1 MTREESQ
8 VFTKPPYGYRK
19 EAGSLCPTVILSPFP
34 PCPDHKLQPAMLFYV
49 HIPFCRRRCLYCA
62 FHSVALGTGPVPDGF
77 VDTLVREISFWGEQ
91 KDVLAGLAEALDEE
105 PVTSIFFG
113 GGTPSLLSPSDIA
126 LLLQTIERNFP
137 VAGDAEISMEANPDS
152 LSSKEMARDL
162 ALCGI
167 NRISLGVQSMD
178 DRELAL
184 LGRLHNADQACRACE
199 AVHAA
204 GIRSL
209 NLDLMWGLPGQTEKS
224 WLSTLRK
231 ALSLAPDHLSAY
243 SLTLEEGTPLCRQ
256 AEQKRI
262 SLPGESL
269 QERIYLGGRAFL
281 EKAGLLQ
288 YEISNYARPGHE
300 CRHNLGYWHQ
310 KPYLGCGPSAVSTI
324 GNRRFTSPEDH
335 AVWEKAVCEGRLP
348 YSPETLS
355 QAERLQELLMLRL
368 RTAYGLPFSCYEKIC
383 GRSFQKDFAG
393 LIRGLEAAGYMHSD
407 AGHAALTGKG
417 MLVSNDIMA
426 RFFAILDELDIDEP
440 GIDELGIDDLNI
452 PAGSGRPDK
461 PGVNSAK

>member
-1 MTREESQ
+1 MDTER
-8 VFTKPPYGYRK
+8 R
-19 EAGSLCPTVILSPFP
+19 LCAHARLFFCPFQ

-62 FHSVALGTGPVPDGF
+62 FHSVALGSVPVPDGF
-77 VDTLVREISFWGEQ
+77 VDTLVREISFWGDQ
-91 KDVLAGLAEALDEE
+91 KDRLAGLDEALNEE

-113 GGTPSLLSPSDIA
+113 GGTPSLLAPSDIA
-126 LLLQTIERNFP
+126 LLLHTIERNFP
-137 VAGDAEISMEANPDS
+137 VAENAEISMEANPDS
-152 LSSKEMARDL
+152 LSSKEMVRDL
-162 ALCGI
+162 ARCGI
-167 NRISLGVQSMD
+167 TRISLGVQSMD
-178 DRELAL
+178 DRELAM
-184 LGRLHNADQACRACE
+184 LGRLHNAEQACRACE

-204 GIRSL
+204 DIRSL

-243 SLTLEEGTPLCRQ
+243 SLTLEEGTPLCSL
-256 AEQKRI
+256 AEQKQL
-262 SLPGESL
+262 SLPDEAL
-269 QERIYLGGRAFL
+269 QESIYLDGRAFL
-281 EKAGLLQ
+281 EKAGLMQ

-324 GNRRFTSPEDH
+324 GNRRFTAPADH
-335 AVWEKAVCEGRLP
+335 AVWEKAVSEGRLP
-348 YSPETLS
+348 YSSETLS
-355 QAERLQELLMLRL
+355 PAERLQELLMLRL
-368 RTAYGLPFSCYEKIC
+368 RTAKGLPFSCYEKIC

-393 LIRGLEAAGYMHSD
+393 LIRGLEEAGYMQSD

-426 RFFAILDELDIDEP
+426 RFFAILDELDIP
-440 GIDELGIDDLNI
+440 SATGW
-452 PAGSGRPDK
+452 PDK
-461 PGVNSAK
+461 PDDNSAK

>member
-19 EAGSLCPTVILSPFP
+19 EAGSLCPPVFLSPFP

-91 KDVLAGLAEALDEE
+91 KDILAGLAEALDEE

-231 ALSLAPDHLSAY
+231 VLSLAPDHISAY
-243 SLTLEEGTPLCRQ
+243 SLTLEEGTPLCRL

-269 QERIYLGGRAFL
+269 QESIYLGGRALL

-310 KPYLGCGPSAVSTI
+310 KPYLGVGPSAVSTI
-324 GNRRFTSPEDH
+324 GNKRFTAPADH
-335 AVWEKAVCEGRLP
+335 AVWKKAVCEGRLP
-348 YSPETLS
+348 CLSETLS
-355 QAERLQELLMLRL
+355 HAERIQELLMLRL
-368 RTAYGLPFSCYEKIC
+368 RTANGLPFSCYEEIC
-383 GRSFQKDFAG
+383 ARSFPKDFAI
-393 LIRGLEAAGYMHSD
+393 LLHGLEEAGYMQAD
-407 AGHAALTGKG
+407 ARHAALTGKG

-426 RFFAILDELDIDEP
+426 RFFAILDDFAIPDELD
-440 GIDELGIDDLNI
+440 I
-452 PAGSGRPDK
+452 PAGSDSPDQ
-461 PGVNSAK
+461 PDNSSAK